1 MSAWSREKRTVFE
14 EGFYEFLNNCHIF
27 SKDTT
32 GLVCLGRNL
41 YDGQRRFFT
50 SVFDG
55 LEEDKHDIYCLKS
68 RQLGISTGVRALDV
82 FWNGVHDGLP
92 GAVVFDTDANKNTA
106 RREIT
111 QMLKNLPKTFK
122 FPRIR
127 VENRNE
133 IILENESRLLFM
145 AAGTKESR
153 SGGGLG
159 RSTGLAFAHCS
170 EICSWENTE
179 GITSFEQALSEV
191 NPDRLYIWES
201 TGRGYNI
208 WHGKVQDAKADETH
222 KSFVFLGWWS
232 KNNQMIPADH
242 VDYQQYGTE
251 PPNKQEKERIVAVY
265 DRYGH
270 QITPEQLAWVRR
282 KTDPAFEDEE
292 GVDYTDDVA
301 QLQEQAW
308 TEEDCWQHTGSTF
321 FHATT
326 LQEQRSRYV
335 THKWKGYEFLT
346 SHATEF
352 DQIKVLPA
360 NPRSTQLKVW
370 EEPVDDAV
378 YIIGA
383 DPAFGADEKND
394 RSAIQITRA
403 YADGLDQ
410 VAEYAW
416 PLITAENFAWVI
428 LALCGWYSGSNGR
441 NDVYAQV
448 EVNGPGA
455 ATWATMRRVRE
466 QIALGWRSQQMA
478 ERGLENVVANVKNY
492 IYTRMDSLG
501 GGSAWHW
508 KTSPET
514 RIYTL
519 ERLKD
524 VTTNGMLHIR
534 SADLLEEMRAVS
546 RDGDKIETTGNRKDD
561 RIMSMSFCT
570 HYWADHI
577 RRTLIANKRTR
588 VEEARKQML
597 TFRDQVGMFNDYQIT
612 AFFAQKRVVRG
623 RNMLGAARQQW
634 RHGR

>member
-282 KTDPAFEDEE
+282 KTDPAFE
-292 GVDYTDDVA
+292 
-301 QLQEQAW
+301 L
-308 TEEDCWQHTGSTF
+308 S
-321 FHATT
+321 
-326 LQEQRSRYV
+326 
-335 THKWKGYEFLT
+335 
-346 SHATEF
+346 
-352 DQIKVLPA
+352 
-360 NPRSTQLKVW
+360 
-370 EEPVDDAV
+370 
-378 YIIGA
+378 
-383 DPAFGADEKND
+383 
-394 RSAIQITRA
+394 
-403 YADGLDQ
+403 
-410 VAEYAW
+410 
-416 PLITAENFAWVI
+416 LI
-428 LALCGWYSGSNGR
+428 
-441 NDVYAQV
+441 
-448 EVNGPGA
+448 
-455 ATWATMRRVRE
+455 
-466 QIALGWRSQQMA
+466 
-478 ERGLENVVANVKNY
+478 
-492 IYTRMDSLG
+492 
-501 GGSAWHW
+501 
-508 KTSPET
+508 
-514 RIYTL
+514 
-519 ERLKD
+519 
-524 VTTNGMLHIR
+524 HI
-534 SADLLEEMRAVS
+534 
-546 RDGDKIETTGNRKDD
+546 
-561 RIMSMSFCT
+561 
-570 HYWADHI
+570 
-577 RRTLIANKRTR
+577 
-588 VEEARKQML
+588 
-597 TFRDQVGMFNDYQIT
+597 
-612 AFFAQKRVVRG
+612 
-623 RNMLGAARQQW
+623 
-634 RHGR
+634 